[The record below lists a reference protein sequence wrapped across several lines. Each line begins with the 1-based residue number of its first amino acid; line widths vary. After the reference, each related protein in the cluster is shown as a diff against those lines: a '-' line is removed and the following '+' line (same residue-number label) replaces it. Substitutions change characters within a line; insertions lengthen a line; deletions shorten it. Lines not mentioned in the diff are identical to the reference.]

1 MKQINLTNNFF
12 IALMLMMV
20 SLVSNAENKYESLW
34 NMQITIT
41 DNYESVKK
49 QKQDLIQETG
59 LLRKE
64 LEQVSSVNT
73 TMINLKEAKGDLH
86 RIDMDIEKM
95 KHLNDPYK
103 EEKITRM
110 TALKE
115 KYTNNIYQLENE
127 IPVEIK
133 LLQDIICEKENKI
146 LELNKKEIALKH
158 CVSRRYVIKTVI
170 DGKDKIYHITQKE
183 YLKFLQLNNY
193 QKARMFV
200 KNIMKRII

>member
-1 MKQINLTNNFF
+1 MKQINLTNKYF
-12 IALMLMMV
+12 ITLMLMMV
-20 SLVSNAENKYESLW
+20 SSVSNAENKYESQW

-49 QKQDLIQETG
+49 QKQDLIQETE

-73 TMINLKEAKGDLH
+73 IMINLKEAKGDLY
-86 RIDMDIEKM
+86 RINMDIEKM
-95 KHLNDPYK
+95 KNLNDPYK

-110 TALKE
+110 TALKG
-115 KYTNNIYQLENE
+115 KYANNIYQLENE

-133 LLQDIICEKENKI
+133 LLQDIICEKEKVI

-158 CVSRRYVIKTVI
+158 CVSRRYAIKTVI